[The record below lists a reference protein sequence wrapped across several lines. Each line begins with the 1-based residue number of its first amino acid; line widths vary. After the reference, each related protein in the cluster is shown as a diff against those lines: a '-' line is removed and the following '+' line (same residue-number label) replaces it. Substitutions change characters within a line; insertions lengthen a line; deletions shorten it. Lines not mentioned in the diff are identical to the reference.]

1 MNTDLILIN
10 GDIVDSKEAV
20 IDYNDRGHQ
29 FGDGVFEIVP
39 VYNGKVFGMLP
50 HMENLYGKPLY
61 FGNALK
67 NTGSLHGG
75 GTGGVSRSVN

>member
-50 HMENLYGKPLY
+50 HI
-61 FGNALK
+61 K

-75 GTGGVSRSVN
+75 RTGGVPRSVN

>member
-39 VYNGKVFGMLP
+39 
-50 HMENLYGKPLY
+50 
-61 FGNALK
+61 A
-67 NTGSLHGG
+67 
-75 GTGGVSRSVN
+75 GV

>member
-39 VYNGKVFGMLP
+39 VYNGKVFRCITARCLACCRTWKTC
-50 HMENLYGKPLY
+50 LL
-61 FGNALK
+61 
-67 NTGSLHGG
+67 
-75 GTGGVSRSVN
+75 R